1 MSKIIRTIRQIILIS
16 LFSAV
21 SAVSLFSESTIAP
34 RFWISE
40 AKLYYFCGGTEEY
53 RYADAAKPGDPE
65 QLRHNGRL
73 FSFNNIPKTK
83 FKAWPNQIRISGF
96 AKTNFGTVIIVNS
109 GFPLIL
115 DGYIKR
121 LCPSEADDFL
131 DLSAGLTSGT
141 VFVKRTAGAT
151 EAEPLLSDGVF
162 IHLYYDSI
170 FDTKRLSVINLP
182 KPVLIKLE
190 QGVGSD
196 CFKISI
202 PEFGFSEDNYGWEP
216 VEFLHK
222 DDNNFVAWK
231 CSDEKKTLFRY
242 IRHDADG
249 KPDDEIS
256 ERHFR
261 DEYSIYPAEEGPF
274 ALRGF
279 LRAAREGFAGE
290 SLRDAGELFFRLTTA
305 LPGGEFPVYYHSPAP
320 QKKANRMGTRPPVQL
335 AACVE
340 GDYWFILSD
349 NQFFCCGDDIRR
361 LSLPEL
367 PDGFEYTDF
376 TVSGADVILGWEEV
390 IFPYTG
396 RSGMIHL
403 KMRDIIE

>member
-16 LFSAV
+16 LFSVV
-21 SAVSLFSESTIAP
+21 SAGGLFSESAIAP

-40 AKLYYFCGGTEEY
+40 AKLYYFCGGIEEY
-53 RYADAAKPGDPE
+53 RYAAAAKPGDPE
-65 QLRHNGRL
+65 KTDHNGLL

-83 FKAWPNQIRISGF
+83 FKAWSNQIRVSGF

-121 LCPSEADDFL
+121 LCSSRSEDFL
-131 DLSAGLTSGT
+131 ELSAGLTSGT
-141 VFVKRTAGAT
+141 VFVKRTAVSP
-151 EAEPLLSDGVF
+151 EAEPLVSDEVF
-162 IHLYYDSI
+162 IHLYHEGVFNKKS
-170 FDTKRLSVINLP
+170 LSVINLP

-190 QGVGSD
+190 RGSGRD
-196 CFKISI
+196 CFKISV
-202 PEFGFSEDNYGWEP
+202 PEFGFSKDNYGWEP

-222 DDNNFVAWK
+222 DDNDFVAWK
-231 CSDEKKTLFRY
+231 YSDKKKTLFRY
-242 IRHDADG
+242 IRHDTDG
-249 KPDDEIS
+249 YPDDEIS

-290 SLRDAGELFFRLTTA
+290 SLREAGELFFRLTTA

-320 QKKANRMGTRPPVQL
+320 QKKGYRKDSRLPVQL

-340 GDYWFILSD
+340 GNYWFILSD
-349 NQFFCCGDDIRR
+349 NQLFCCGDDIRR
-361 LSLPEL
+361 LS
-367 PDGFEYTDF
+367 
-376 TVSGADVILGWEEV
+376 GWEEV